1 MENKQNLK
9 MQIRK
14 IIINEQSLDKIIES
28 IAEIFNQYNRACDKC
43 IDSLNKIETN
53 QFVKEAIR
61 KIADEKDDEESFSNC
76 YIR

>member
-28 IAEIFNQYNRACDKC
+28 IEEIFCQYKKACNKC
-43 IDSLNKIETN
+43 IDSLKKIES
-53 QFVKEAIR
+53 VLSIKEAIR
-61 KIADEKDDEESFSNC
+61 QIADDRDDEESFSNC

>member
-28 IAEIFNQYNRACDKC
+28 IEEIFCQYKKACNKC
-43 IDSLNKIETN
+43 IDSLKKI
-53 QFVKEAIR
+53 
-61 KIADEKDDEESFSNC
+61 
-76 YIR
+76 

>member
-1 MENKQNLK
+1 MGNKQNLK

-28 IAEIFNQYNRACDKC
+28 IEEIFCQYEKACNKS
-43 IDSLNKIETN
+43 IDSLKKIGDN
-53 QFVKEAIR
+53 PSIKEAIR
-61 KIADEKDDEESFSNC
+61 KIVDDRDDEESFSNC